1 MENTIFITLEP
12 YLAQW
17 LKHEFGGVSPIPIRR
32 ASAEADILRLH
43 LRTQPR
49 HNGYMRQLKP
59 GPNQVEILLPKFKL
73 KDTRDNNYLTAHG
86 EKCLHECIRTRFR
99 VAIWKDLYTVGA
111 TPRSLSSTGWWLMVL
126 KSMIRTGTRWS
137 KCCSVAG
144 RIIAPIIGLQTI
156 NLQNIARNSNFFPN
170 FRRHFV
176 HLT

>member
-32 ASAEADILRLH
+32 ASAEADILRLN

-49 HNGYMRQLKP
+49 HNGYKRQLKP

-111 TPRSLSSTGWWLMVL
+111 TLTRTKESVEHWMVAHGIEVDDKNWNTLVKMLQRCRANYCPNHRLTNHKSS
-126 KSMIRTGTRWS
+126 KHR
-137 KCCSVAG
+137 KK
-144 RIIAPIIGLQTI
+144 
-156 NLQNIARNSNFFPN
+156 F
-170 FRRHFV
+170 
-176 HLT
+176 